1 MKALLQKF
9 GLIRARGTIVA
20 RAAQAIERACGVRGR
35 SGAFW
40 LWTGCCCLASGI
52 AIYSLSRLT
61 QPDMIVTE
69 KAGTRRSAM
78 SLN

>member
-1 MKALLQKF
+1 MKELLQRL
-9 GLIRARGTIVA
+9 GLIRAKGTIAA

-40 LWTGCCCLASGI
+40 LWTGCCCLLSGI
-52 AIYSLSRLT
+52 AIYSLSRSTL
-61 QPDMIVTE
+61 PDMIVTE
-69 KAGTRRSAM
+69 RLATKRSQM